1 MKKQKNVVSFEKQDY
16 SKLTKDQ
23 LEILVDGRGI
33 ECKYKISEM
42 IRLLELDDI
51 DKYVRETT
59 QEKEDNGYLIGID
72 IKNGK
77 HLSEMGSRVEKK
89 TARSLNRY
97 CLGRVYYMTDEKF
110 I

>member
-1 MKKQKNVVSFEKQDY
+1 MKKQKQSVSFEKQDY

-51 DKYVRETT
+51 GKYVRETT

-72 IKNGK
+72 INNGK
-77 HLSEMGSRVEKK
+77 HLSEMGSRVE
-89 TARSLNRY
+89 
-97 CLGRVYYMTDEKF
+97 
-110 I
+110 

>member
-1 MKKQKNVVSFEKQDY
+1 MAEIFNLPEELFQK
-16 SKLTKDQ
+16 
-23 LEILVDGRGI
+23 
-33 ECKYKISEM
+33 
-42 IRLLELDDI
+42 ELDDI

-97 CLGRVYYMTDEKF
+97 CLGRIYYMTDEKF